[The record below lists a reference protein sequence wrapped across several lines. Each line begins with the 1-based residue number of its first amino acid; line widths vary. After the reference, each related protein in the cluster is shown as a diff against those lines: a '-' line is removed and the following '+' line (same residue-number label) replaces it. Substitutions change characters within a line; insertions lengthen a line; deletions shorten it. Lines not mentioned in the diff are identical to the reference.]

1 MAEEN
6 YIKFLG
12 TAGAR
17 IVVSRQARASGGLW
31 YSLDGTDFMVDP
43 GPGTLVRCTTSR
55 PRLDPSKLKGI
66 ILTHKHLDHSADINI
81 MIEAMT
87 EGGFKRRGKLFLP
100 ADALGEEG
108 VIFKYLQ
115 GFVEEI
121 VILQERRNYELGSV
135 SFATPIRHIHPVET
149 YGLNI
154 HYSGGLISHITD
166 SRFFPEMSKHYGG
179 ELLILN
185 VVRYEPEGAKKRD
198 IDHLKFADA
207 EKIIAEVKPKLAV
220 LTHFGMTML
229 RAKPWELAQQLE
241 KEIGMKIIAA
251 RDGMK
256 LKLDEVLIN

>member
-1 MAEEN
+1 M
-6 YIKFLG
+6 G

-31 YSLDGTDFMVDP
+31 YSLDGSDFIVDP
-43 GPGTLVRCTTSR
+43 GPGSLVRCTSSR
-55 PRLDPSKLKGI
+55 PRLDPAKLKGI
-66 ILTHKHLDHSADINI
+66 ILTHKHLDHSGDINI

-87 EGGFKRRGKLFLP
+87 NGGFNKRGKLFLP

-108 VIFKYLQ
+108 VVYKYLQ

-121 VILQERRNYELGSV
+121 VMLHEGKEYELGRITFS
-135 SFATPIRHIHPVET
+135 TPLRHIHSVET

-154 HYSGGLISHITD
+154 RYSGGTISHVADT
-166 SRFFPEMSKHYGG
+166 RFFPELTQYYRGDV
-179 ELLILN
+179 LILN
-185 VVRYEPEGAKKRD
+185 VVRYEPDGAVKRD

-207 EKIIAEVKPKLAV
+207 EKIISEVKPKLAV

-229 RAKPWELAQQLE
+229 RAKPWELAAQLQ
-241 KEIGMKIIAA
+241 KSLGVKVIAA

-256 LKLDEVLIN
+256 INLDEIKK